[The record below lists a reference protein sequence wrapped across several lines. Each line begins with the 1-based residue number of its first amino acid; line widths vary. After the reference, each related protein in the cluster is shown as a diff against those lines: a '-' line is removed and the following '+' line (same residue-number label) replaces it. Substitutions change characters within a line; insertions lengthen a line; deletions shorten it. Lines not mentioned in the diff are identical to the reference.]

1 MRLCTGGVAIAALLA
16 FSAAAQDR
24 DGYVDYF
31 IAKVKPERRADFD
44 ALARKFA
51 DANRKANGDRW
62 IASKI
67 EYGDNDTVYFSSAR
81 DNMASIEA
89 AAAAFEKAL
98 KDTFGA
104 GSEAMMQ
111 DMMKCLV
118 SSRSEIRRRRYDL
131 SSSSASDRASIEKI
145 VGAARFIRTHTVR
158 VRPGHEAEFEDT
170 ARMVKDAADK
180 KHPGYSVLA
189 YQSAAGQTGSV
200 YYFSILAPSFAA
212 YDEMKPLREVLSDE
226 EFQRYTK
233 TNADCVISSE
243 IMIARI
249 VPAMSNPPEAV
260 VEVSREF
267 WLPAA
272 PATTMAARSK
282 KGGDRK

>member
-1 MRLCTGGVAIAALLA
+1 LLA

-81 DNMASIEA
+81 DNMASIET

-131 SSSSASDRASIEKI
+131 SSSSVTDRASIEKL
-145 VGAARFIRTHTVR
+145 VGAARFVRTLAVR

-170 ARMVKDAADK
+170 ARMVRAAADK
-180 KHPGYSVLA
+180 KQPAYSVVA
-189 YQSAAGQTGSV
+189 YQSAAGQTGPV
-200 YYFSILAPSFAA
+200 YYFSVFAPSFSA
-212 YDEMKPLREVLSDE
+212 YDEMKPMRDILSE
-226 EFQRYTK
+226 EEYKRFTK
-233 TNADCVISSE
+233 TNADCVLSSE
-243 IMIARI
+243 TMIGRI
-249 VPAMSNPPEAV
+249 VPAMSNPPDAI

-267 WLPAA
+267 WRTAA
-272 PATTMAARSK
+272 PAATMADRSK
-282 KGGDRK
+282 DDDRK

>member
-1 MRLCTGGVAIAALLA
+1 LLA

-31 IAKVKPERRADFD
+31 VAKVKPERRADFD

-62 IASKI
+62 IAYKT
-67 EYGDNDTVYFSSAR
+67 EYGDNDTVYFASGR
-81 DNMASIEA
+81 DNMASIET

-98 KDTFGA
+98 KETFGA
-104 GSEAMMQ
+104 NTEAMMQ
-111 DMMKCLV
+111 DMMKCLA

-131 SSSSASDRASIEKI
+131 SSGSASDRASIEKI
-145 VGAARFIRTHTVR
+145 VGAAHFIRTRSVR

-170 ARMVKDAADK
+170 ARMVRDAAEK

-189 YQSAAGQTGSV
+189 YQSAAGQTGPV
-200 YYFSILAPSFAA
+200 YYFSILAPSFGAF
-212 YDEMKPLREVLSDE
+212 DEMKTVREILSDE
-226 EFQRYTK
+226 EYQRYAK

-243 IMIARI
+243 IMIGRM
-249 VPAMSNPPEAV
+249 VPAMSNPTDGI

-272 PATTMAARSK
+272 PAVAASARSK
-282 KGGDRK
+282 KGGDRR